1 MKRNTTNS
9 KQVGIGAAL
18 DTIVFLWYDWY
29 LARAQKANLPWAHN
43 EEYCRLPL
51 ACIGAP
57 LYIMSL
63 FWLVRKNHTLALD
76 MNGSLA
82 NVTKQGW
89 TAKTQIH
96 WILPTLSG
104 LTLGIGIELTFMALL
119 NYLADAY
126 TPYAASVMAS
136 SGITRSLFAVA
147 LPFAVKPMYHRLGI
161 AWASTLLGVLAM
173 ILGVAPFGFLR
184 YGSELK
190 RRSELCR
197 KFKEEQR
204 LNEC

>member
-1 MKRNTTNS
+1 MNS
-9 KQVGIGAAL
+9 S
-18 DTIVFLWYDWY
+18 F
-29 LARAQKANLPWAHN
+29 
-43 EEYCRLPL
+43 
-51 ACIGAP
+51 
-57 LYIMSL
+57 
-63 FWLVRKNHTLALD
+63 
-76 MNGSLA
+76 A
-82 NVTKQGW
+82 NVTIQGW

-119 NYLADAY
+119 NHLADAY

-136 SGITRSLFAVA
+136 SGIARSLFAVA